1 MTNALGSLQL
11 LVKGLVASR
20 WAVGAA
26 CVGFPIA
33 FLQWDA
39 NGLGTDCYYIGIR
52 RLKQQP

>member
-26 CVGFPIA
+26 CVGF
-33 FLQWDA
+33 LQWDA
-39 NGLGTDCYYIGIR
+39 NGLGTDGYYIGLR
-52 RLKQQP
+52 RLKQQPW